1 MLDKSPFFS
10 YTYND
15 QRGVVDS
22 GSQRGIASTQAY
34 NFYRID
40 GLATPSTSS
49 TYGLEQYDRI
59 EVMSGVS
66 GFMYGV
72 DSNSGFLNYVIKR
85 PTPMPYESLTVGAPD
100 VESGYVHVD
109 IGGPIRGSE
118 FGYRINVVDQG
129 GDSAVEHQSTHRYLV
144 SGAFDYRPTDRLLV
158 QIDASRTQ
166 FRESG
171 VPPIWNNVFSGLAY
185 PPPPDTSKL
194 WSEPYTYVHTASTS
208 ASPRIT
214 WNATD
219 WFSLRSSFRFTH
231 TDYGNLSATN
241 FLNSDGTYDHYIT
254 AEPNQKNYTYAGY
267 AYADFKFNTSFIE
280 HKLTVGT
287 SANQNELFVNVDN
300 FAGFDPGSPQDPFT
314 SHFTLTY
321 PMYIPNPNLVVGT
334 MPYYES
340 SRVIFRT
347 YSIGD
352 DIQFTSRWSA
362 LLGVSYT
369 NIGDTDFDTT
379 GAVTYGYD
387 AHKVTPTYALR
398 FKPVEWITT
407 YASYIEGL
415 QEGEI
420 VDDPLATNNG
430 AVLPPYLRK
439 QYEVG
444 AKATVDNTL
453 LTLAYFDINSALEY
467 VLNNSPQSDTYVQS
481 GRQVSRGV
489 EFSATGRPTDSLRIL
504 GGFMFAHSRVT
515 KNEADPT
522 FDGTIPQNAVTSQI
536 KVTAEYDL
544 SILPGFTVMGGVYRT
559 GGVYADQANTLWVP
573 GRTTGDTGLR
583 YATIWGGHDVI
594 ARFNVSN
601 VTNERFWLGAYTVGD
616 PRRFN
621 VSLQTI
627 F

>member
-1 MLDKSPFFS
+1 
-10 YTYND
+10 
-15 QRGVVDS
+15 
-22 GSQRGIASTQAY
+22 
-34 NFYRID
+34 
-40 GLATPSTSS
+40 
-49 TYGLEQYDRI
+49 
-59 EVMSGVS
+59 
-66 GFMYGV
+66 
-72 DSNSGFLNYVIKR
+72 
-85 PTPMPYESLTVGAPD
+85 
-100 VESGYVHVD
+100 
-109 IGGPIRGSE
+109 
-118 FGYRINVVDQG
+118 
-129 GDSAVEHQSTHRYLV
+129 
-144 SGAFDYRPTDRLLV
+144 
-158 QIDASRTQ
+158 
-166 FRESG
+166 
-171 VPPIWNNVFSGLAY
+171 
-185 PPPPDTSKL
+185 
-194 WSEPYTYVHTASTS
+194 
-208 ASPRIT
+208 
-214 WNATD
+214 
-219 WFSLRSSFRFTH
+219 
-231 TDYGNLSATN
+231 
-241 FLNSDGTYDHYIT
+241 
-254 AEPNQKNYTYAGY
+254 
-267 AYADFKFNTSFIE
+267 
-280 HKLTVGT
+280 
-287 SANQNELFVNVDN
+287 
-300 FAGFDPGSPQDPFT
+300 
-314 SHFTLTY
+314 
-321 PMYIPNPNLVVGT
+321 MYIPNPNLVVGT

-444 AKATVDNTL
+444 AKATVGQYASHARL
-453 LTLAYFDINSALEY
+453 LRYQQARSNMCSTTPLRATPTSRAGE
-467 VLNNSPQSDTYVQS
+467 
-481 GRQVSRGV
+481 QVSRGV

-573 GRTTGDTGLR
+573 GRDNGR
-583 YATIWGGHDVI
+583 HRFEICHD
-594 ARFNVSN
+594 
-601 VTNERFWLGAYTVGD
+601 LGW
-616 PRRFN
+616 PRRN
-621 VSLQTI
+621 RALQRK
-627 F
+627 